1 MYFIADN
8 GNIYSSGILAKR
20 VKENP
25 ERIVEIV
32 RAASWKEAKKKQMER
47 RFTGAPRSRG

>member
-8 GNIYSSGILAKR
+8 GNIYSSGVLAKR

-25 ERIVEIV
+25 EKIVEVV
-32 RAASWKEAKKKQMER
+32 RAASWQEVKKK
-47 RFTGAPRSRG
+47 